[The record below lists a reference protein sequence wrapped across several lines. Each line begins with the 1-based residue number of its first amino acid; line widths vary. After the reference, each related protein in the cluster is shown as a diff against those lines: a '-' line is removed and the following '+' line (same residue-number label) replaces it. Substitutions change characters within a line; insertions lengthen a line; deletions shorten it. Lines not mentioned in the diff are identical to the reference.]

1 MRSSGSGAISTTFSS
16 SSFTSTGTKS
26 EEVVTYNISNLTLS
40 LHNTL
45 IYYVH
50 LDQGDGVI
58 ITPHLKDSSTGQ
70 LRKILI
76 ENFKNSVQI
85 IHATLQCCTSHR
97 ENLRKSSNTASTT
110 TAGQENHNPWIN
122 KSLVT
127 VKEQVIFGP
136 KSGDFVGFF
145 SDFFVVFLDHS

>member
-58 ITPHLKDSSTGQ
+58 LTPHLKDSSTGQ

-97 ENLRKSSNTASTT
+97 ENMRNASSSSG
-110 TAGQENHNPWIN
+110 GQETNPWIN
-122 KSLVT
+122 KSLVP
-127 VKEQVIFGP
+127 VKEQVIC
-136 KSGDFVGFF
+136 GDFWCKKVGIFI
-145 SDFFVVFLDHS
+145 